1 MQRSWR
7 VALLVAVAPLL
18 GRIATG
24 DEAWAFRFDSSS
36 QRPSMSW
43 HDDLIFHNPTTQ
55 EAVVHLLGLSNG
67 GIQAGDRTDVIV
79 PAGRTVSLKDLLP
92 AWEPPEAPLL
102 WVAHF
107 SVPDGILA
115 VSRGGADVECPSPC
129 GAPPNPFPNLGAFSM
144 PIFRSL
150 VPPGKP
156 QIHMGADLGTLGS
169 RFNTGVYNAGPVA
182 ATATVEVFQACD
194 DTLLEARSFSVSTD
208 TAMQFGGLGSV
219 PTHCPAQTPLN
230 TWLRYARVTVDQP
243 SLSYVVNV
251 ADPFPSGF
259 MIPLGV
265 AIGP

>member
-1 MQRSWR
+1 
-7 VALLVAVAPLL
+7 
-18 GRIATG
+18 
-24 DEAWAFRFDSSS
+24 
-36 QRPSMSW
+36 
-43 HDDLIFHNPTTQ
+43 
-55 EAVVHLLGLSNG
+55 
-67 GIQAGDRTDVIV
+67 
-79 PAGRTVSLKDLLP
+79 
-92 AWEPPEAPLL
+92 
-102 WVAHF
+102 
-107 SVPDGILA
+107 
-115 VSRGGADVECPSPC
+115 
-129 GAPPNPFPNLGAFSM
+129 M
-144 PIFRSL
+144 PIFLSL